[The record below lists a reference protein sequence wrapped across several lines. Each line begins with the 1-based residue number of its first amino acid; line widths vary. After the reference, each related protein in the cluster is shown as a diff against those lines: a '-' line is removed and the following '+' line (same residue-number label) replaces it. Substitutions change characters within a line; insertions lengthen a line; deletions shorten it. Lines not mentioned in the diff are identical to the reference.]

1 MSLSVFILVSGFS
14 ANTTLHNDADIIIYC
29 QHTSFNFSVSPMRIK
44 SKDKDEEYGHCFPNS
59 CPDKICSSMSVTWV
73 IHSML
78 LVIL

>member
-44 SKDKDEEYGHCFPNS
+44 PKDKDEEYGHCFPNS